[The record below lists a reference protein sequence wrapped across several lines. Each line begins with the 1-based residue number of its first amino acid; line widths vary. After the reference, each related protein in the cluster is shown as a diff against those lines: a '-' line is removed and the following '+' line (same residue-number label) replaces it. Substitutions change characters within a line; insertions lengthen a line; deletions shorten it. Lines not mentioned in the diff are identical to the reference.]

1 MKKYHVVLTETAKQ
15 DLREIVFYLSEK
27 SEDKNSAKKFV
38 NELRDQTGQL
48 ILFPESG
55 ALPKDRILKS
65 LGYRFLVHKDYLLF
79 YLVDEPKETV
89 NVTAVFNGKKDYMRV
104 IKRFL

>member
-1 MKKYHVVLTETAKQ
+1 MKNYHIVLTETAKQ
-15 DLREIVFYLSEK
+15 DLRDIAFYLSEK
-27 SEDKNSAKKFV
+27 SGDKKIAIKFV
-38 NELRDQTGQL
+38 NELREQTRQL

-79 YLVDEPKETV
+79 YHVDEQKETV
-89 NVTAVFNGKKDYMRV
+89 YVTAIFNGKKDYMRV
-104 IKRFL
+104 MKRFL